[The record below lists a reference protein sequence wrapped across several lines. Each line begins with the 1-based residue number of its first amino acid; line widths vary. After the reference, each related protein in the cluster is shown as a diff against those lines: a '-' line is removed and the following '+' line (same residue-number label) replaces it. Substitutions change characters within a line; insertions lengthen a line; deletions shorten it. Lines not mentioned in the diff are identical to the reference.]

1 MNIPLVDLNIQHLN
15 IKNEINQ
22 SIKAVFDKNAFIG
35 NRNNEFNIQFEKNFS
50 NFLNIKECIG
60 CGNGTDA
67 LEIILKSL
75 DIKYGDEVLVPA
87 LSWISTSEAV
97 TSVGA
102 KPIFIDINP
111 NFFTID
117 ETKLEEKITTKT
129 KAIIPVHLYGLA
141 APMNEILE
149 IANKH
154 NLYVIEDC
162 AQAHGALYKGQK
174 VGSFGV
180 ASAFSFFPGKNLGAI
195 GDAGCI
201 VTNDKDIA
209 ENCRLIANHGQ
220 LEKHNHVMEGR
231 NSRLDG
237 INAAILNVKLKYLED
252 WTNKRRENAFYYM
265 KKLKNINIQLPIFPI
280 DSFHVFHLF
289 VVKVSNRSKMQS
301 ILQKKNIAT
310 GIHYPEILPMLK
322 AYRKYNYKRSDFP
335 ASAGVVNSILS
346 LPMYPELTKE
356 QMDTVC
362 EVIISNL
369 MD

>member
-1 MNIPLVDLNIQHLN
+1 
-15 IKNEINQ
+15 
-22 SIKAVFDKNAFIG
+22 
-35 NRNNEFNIQFEKNFS
+35 
-50 NFLNIKECIG
+50 
-60 CGNGTDA
+60 
-67 LEIILKSL
+67 
-75 DIKYGDEVLVPA
+75 
-87 LSWISTSEAV
+87 
-97 TSVGA
+97 
-102 KPIFIDINP
+102 
-111 NFFTID
+111 
-117 ETKLEEKITTKT
+117 
-129 KAIIPVHLYGLA
+129 
-141 APMNEILE
+141 MNEILE

-252 WTNKRRENAFYYM
+252 WTHTRRENAFYYM

>member
-117 ETKLEEKITTKT
+117 ET
-129 KAIIPVHLYGLA
+129 
-141 APMNEILE
+141 
-149 IANKH
+149 
-154 NLYVIEDC
+154 
-162 AQAHGALYKGQK
+162 
-174 VGSFGV
+174 
-180 ASAFSFFPGKNLGAI
+180 
-195 GDAGCI
+195 
-201 VTNDKDIA
+201 
-209 ENCRLIANHGQ
+209 
-220 LEKHNHVMEGR
+220 
-231 NSRLDG
+231 
-237 INAAILNVKLKYLED
+237 
-252 WTNKRRENAFYYM
+252 
-265 KKLKNINIQLPIFPI
+265 
-280 DSFHVFHLF
+280 
-289 VVKVSNRSKMQS
+289 
-301 ILQKKNIAT
+301 
-310 GIHYPEILPMLK
+310 
-322 AYRKYNYKRSDFP
+322 
-335 ASAGVVNSILS
+335 
-346 LPMYPELTKE
+346 
-356 QMDTVC
+356 
-362 EVIISNL
+362 
-369 MD
+369 

>member
-1 MNIPLVDLNIQHLN
+1 MNIPFVDLNLQHLN
-15 IKNEINQ
+15 IKYEIDEA
-22 SIKAVFDKNAFIG
+22 IKAVFDKNAFIG
-35 NRNNEFNIQFEKNFS
+35 NRNNEFNIQFERNFS

-75 DIKYGDEVLVPA
+75 DIKDDDEVLVPA

-97 TSVGA
+97 TAVGA

-117 ETKLEEKITTKT
+117 ETKLEEKITKKT

-141 APMNEILE
+141 APMNKILE
-149 IANKH
+149 IANKY

-180 ASAFSFFPGKNLGAI
+180 AGAFSFFPGKNLGAI

-201 VTNDKDIA
+201 VTNDKDVA
-209 ENCRLIANHGQ
+209 EKCRLIANHGQ
-220 LEKHNHVMEGR
+220 LEKNNHVMEGR

-265 KKLKNINIQLPIFPI
+265 EKLKNANIQLPVFPI

-289 VVKVSNRSKMQS
+289 VIKISNRSKVQS
-301 ILQKKNIAT
+301 ILQKKKVAT
-310 GIHYPEILPMLK
+310 AIHYPEILPMLK
-322 AYRKYNYKRSDFP
+322 PYKHNNYQKSDFP
-335 ASAGVVNSILS
+335 ASSDVVNSILS
-346 LPMYPELTKE
+346 LPMYPELTTE
-356 QMDTVC
+356 QIDIVC
-362 EVIISNL
+362 EVITSSL